1 MKFRLVILVF
11 VLPLLLVSCSLSEDI
26 TPPPGYASPT
36 AVPVQLTDTPIV
48 EPTWTTEPVTPTPE
62 ATSAEATSAVTQSA
76 TSSASATA
84 MTGTFL
90 GSVTGTLVN
99 KSGGGIPDGQNV
111 TLIGLDQDKTG
122 SYQKVLEKQSSVN
135 HDGSYTFSGV
145 EISANRAFIIV
156 TGFGG
161 VEYQSDP
168 VVVKDATTT
177 YTIPISIYEKTNDYK
192 SLTVDQ
198 VHLKFDTTT
207 QNSLQVTELFIVTN
221 PGNKTVMVTSN
232 GSTVPFLQIPAQATG
247 LQYQLVQG
255 SAPLMNATGGF
266 AMLPGT
272 DKQYGFLAS
281 FVMPYSRS
289 LKYEQ
294 LFILPVSSLTVF
306 LPQGMRISGKQLT
319 AAGPQTIQNQIYQMY
334 QSNNM
339 AAGSTLSVALSG
351 KPGESAGFSFNRQ
364 TIILI
369 SIVVVGILFIGAGIY
384 LYLHDRARFLREVTE
399 SQAGSVEV
407 DALGEDRDAIM
418 DAMIALD
425 DEYRAGGI
433 PKDAYEAR
441 RSELK
446 ERLKGALSSQD

>member
-1 MKFRLVILVF
+1 
-11 VLPLLLVSCSLSEDI
+11 
-26 TPPPGYASPT
+26 
-36 AVPVQLTDTPIV
+36 
-48 EPTWTTEPVTPTPE
+48 
-62 ATSAEATSAVTQSA
+62 
-76 TSSASATA
+76 
-84 MTGTFL
+84 
-90 GSVTGTLVN
+90 
-99 KSGGGIPDGQNV
+99 
-111 TLIGLDQDKTG
+111 
-122 SYQKVLEKQSSVN
+122 
-135 HDGSYTFSGV
+135 
-145 EISANRAFIIV
+145 
-156 TGFGG
+156 
-161 VEYQSDP
+161 
-168 VVVKDATTT
+168 
-177 YTIPISIYEKTNDYK
+177 
-192 SLTVDQ
+192 
-198 VHLKFDTTT
+198 
-207 QNSLQVTELFIVTN
+207 
-221 PGNKTVMVTSN
+221 
-232 GSTVPFLQIPAQATG
+232 
-247 LQYQLVQG
+247 
-255 SAPLMNATGGF
+255 
-266 AMLPGT
+266 MLPGT